1 MLKPIKTKENSEKI
15 FTILGRMYSFMI
27 SLKLA
32 HWNAIGNGSYA
43 KHMALDQ
50 AIEELEDVLDSLV
63 ETTFANG
70 ISINIVVPES
80 KLPEDVI
87 ELCKRAYTFIDSH
100 RKDFTEIFTQSII
113 DEWQQANKALQYRLI
128 RLS

>member
-1 MLKPIKTKENSEKI
+1 
-15 FTILGRMYSFMI
+15 MI

-32 HWNAIGNGSYA
+32 HWNITGDGSYA

-50 AIEELEDVLDSLV
+50 AIEDLTEALDSLV
-63 ETTFANG
+63 ETTFANDN
-70 ISINIVVPES
+70 SINIVVPET
-80 KLPEDVI
+80 KLPEDVL
-87 ELCKRAYTFIDSH
+87 ELCKRCYTFIDSH
-100 RKDFTEIFTQSII
+100 RKDFPEVFSQSII